1 MWLEKAISMI
11 SRTFFVVAFI
21 LLGLAVIERVA
32 NLYGYTILAGAYTAG
47 RLLDF
52 SAVLL
57 LFVLA
62 LQLREVREALRLRRS
77 KE

>member
-1 MWLEKAISMI
+1 MWLEKIISI
-11 SRTFFVVAFI
+11 VSRTFFVLAFI

-32 NLYGYTILAGAYTAG
+32 NSYGYTILAGAYTAG

-62 LQLREVREALRLRRS
+62 LQLREVRDALRAKR
-77 KE
+77 

>member
-1 MWLEKAISMI
+1 MWLEKVISMI
-11 SRTFFVVAFI
+11 SRTFFVLAFI

-32 NLYGYTILAGAYTAG
+32 NIYGYTVLAGTYPAG

-52 SAVLL
+52 SVVLL

-62 LQLREVREALRLRRS
+62 LQLREVRDALRARR
-77 KE
+77 